1 MLPCLLR
8 RWFARFKLC
17 AHPLEARGKRFNS
30 LLLLSRTRFQC
41 LNFAMLFEKL
51 VEQHR
56 VHLVVAH
63 AVGFSLF
70 VPHDQVWIHFFYLL
84 GHQSELRCARCVN
97 FLLVTEGNRL
107 KGQERF
113 AGFLHWFD
121 LLLKPRRG
129 GKSAE
134 LTGIV
139 DKDRGASSRGR
150 VKDAPDVTGVALAN
164 NAAHTEANIDV
175 IRTRRCTGPGSSP

>member
-63 AVGFSLF
+63 AVGFPSLSRTTRSGF
-70 VPHDQVWIHFFYLL
+70 TFSTSSATSPNCDVPVASI
-84 GHQSELRCARCVN
+84 S
-97 FLLVTEGNRL
+97 FL
-107 KGQERF
+107 
-113 AGFLHWFD
+113 
-121 LLLKPRRG
+121 
-129 GKSAE
+129 
-134 LTGIV
+134 
-139 DKDRGASSRGR
+139 
-150 VKDAPDVTGVALAN
+150 
-164 NAAHTEANIDV
+164 
-175 IRTRRCTGPGSSP
+175 